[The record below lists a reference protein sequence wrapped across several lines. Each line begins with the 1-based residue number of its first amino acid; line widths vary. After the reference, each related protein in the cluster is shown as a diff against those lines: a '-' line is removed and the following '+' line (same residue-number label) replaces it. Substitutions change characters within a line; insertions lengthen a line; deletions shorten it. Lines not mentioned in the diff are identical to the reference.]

1 MPQGK
6 KIILG
11 VTGSIAAYK
20 SALLTRLL
28 VKEGAEVQV
37 IMSDAAKE
45 FITPLTLSTL
55 SNNPVLSSFWT
66 DRQSGK
72 WNSHVELGLWADLL
86 LIAPVSAHTM
96 AKMANGFCDNLL
108 LAVYLSARCP
118 VMLAPAMDV
127 DMFHHTSTCENMT
140 KLRQRRHYI
149 IPSGTG
155 ELASGLTGE
164 GRMAEPEEILD
175 HVHRFFATSG
185 RFTNKKVLI
194 TAGPTRESIDPVRYI
209 SNHSSGKMGFAL
221 AEAFASQGA
230 EVTLVSGPVDIK
242 MQHRGVDVI
251 SVNSAEEMYKACLQ
265 NHDKADIVVMAA
277 AVADYQPVK
286 VSSEKIKKSG
296 DSMELALTATP
307 DIALELGKR
316 KKSNQ
321 LHIGFALETE
331 NELDNARNKKERKNF
346 DMIVLNSL
354 KTPGAGFGT
363 DTNQVTLIGKN
374 NAIETFPLKSKSEV
388 AIDIVNAVAEL
399 L

>member
-37 IMSDAAKE
+37 VMTDAAKE

-86 LIAPVSAHTM
+86 IIAPASAHTL

-108 LAVYLSARCP
+108 TAVYLSARCP

-127 DMFHHTSTCENMT
+127 DMFHHASTRENIE
-140 KLRQRRHYI
+140 KLSLRKHYI

-155 ELASGLTGE
+155 ALASGLTGE
-164 GRMAEPEEILD
+164 GRMAEPEEIMD
-175 HVHRFFATSG
+175 HVKRFFTPSHRFK
-185 RFTNKKVLI
+185 NKKVLV

-209 SNHSSGKMGFAL
+209 SNHSSGKMGYAL
-221 AEAFASQGA
+221 AEAFALEGA
-230 EVTLVSGPVDIK
+230 DVILVSGPVEIK
-242 MQHRGVDVI
+242 KQHENIDLL
-251 SVNSAEEMYKACLQ
+251 SVNSAEEMYNACLQ
-265 NHDKADIVVMAA
+265 KHEVADIVVMAA

-286 VSSEKIKKSG
+286 MASEKIKKSG
-296 DSMELALTATP
+296 SHMELALTATP
-307 DIALELGKR
+307 DIALELGLR
-316 KKSNQ
+316 KKPHQ
-321 LHIGFALETE
+321 LHVGFALETE
-331 NELDNARNKKERKNF
+331 NELENALGKKARKNF
-346 DMIVLNSL
+346 DLIVLNSL

-374 NAIETFPLKSKSEV
+374 DTAETFPLKNKAEV
-388 AIDIVNAVAEL
+388 ATDIVNAIAEL